1 MNAPVNGAF
10 DTLLRR
16 AKSGDSTGLGE
27 LLELYR
33 SYLGLLA
40 RLQIGPRLQGKV
52 DPADLVQE
60 TFLKAHQNFGLFAG
74 RTEHEF
80 VGWLRQ
86 ILAANLAMLVRRYFG
101 TSRRD
106 VRRERELARELD
118 ESSRVLDQ
126 GFVAPLST
134 PSAQAARR
142 ERAVLLAN
150 ALERLPPDYREIII
164 AHHLQGLP
172 FPDVARRM
180 DRTVDGVKKLWTR
193 ALARLRRS
201 LGGAA

>member
-60 TFLKAHQNFGLFAG
+60 TFLKAHQNFGLFEG
-74 RTEHEF
+74 RTEREF

-86 ILAANLAMLVRRYFG
+86 ILAANLAMLVRRYF
-101 TSRRD
+101 
-106 VRRERELARELD
+106 
-118 ESSRVLDQ
+118 
-126 GFVAPLST
+126 
-134 PSAQAARR
+134 
-142 ERAVLLAN
+142 
-150 ALERLPPDYREIII
+150 
-164 AHHLQGLP
+164 
-172 FPDVARRM
+172 
-180 DRTVDGVKKLWTR
+180 
-193 ALARLRRS
+193 
-201 LGGAA
+201 